1 MRITGFKTADS
12 RKGGF
17 QFHKTNYTKEFV
29 VAENSIIVG
38 YSNGNA
44 PSDIDQL
51 YNNARGLIASRTDGL
66 KVSGITF
73 FNFGATMTPLQS
85 CSECWNNKVWVT
97 GGKSTHFENIKYEN
111 ILGEYIF
118 WEQHRREIFIDLDG
132 TLTEPIRS
140 DLGIASQSSATISP
154 YRPSLMVPNH
164 CYATADLTTD
174 KWDDSVYCDQTVTMR
189 GILFTNAIPKID
201 FNAIDMKA
209 KLLADPYE
217 NVTDVVEDEFSVEHM
232 VIIKKSLDI
241 KNSWAMPFATG
252 NYYNAH
258 WKWGLDF
265 MHMAVA
271 PSRLWE
277 DDEGIVLRFNYTDYR
292 EIFQIGKWHMAEL
305 QDFLEK

>member
-1 MRITGFKTADS
+1 
-12 RKGGF
+12 
-17 QFHKTNYTKEFV
+17 
-29 VAENSIIVG
+29 
-38 YSNGNA
+38 
-44 PSDIDQL
+44 
-51 YNNARGLIASRTDGL
+51 
-66 KVSGITF
+66 
-73 FNFGATMTPLQS
+73 
-85 CSECWNNKVWVT
+85 
-97 GGKSTHFENIKYEN
+97 
-111 ILGEYIF
+111 
-118 WEQHRREIFIDLDG
+118 
-132 TLTEPIRS
+132 
-140 DLGIASQSSATISP
+140 
-154 YRPSLMVPNH
+154 
-164 CYATADLTTD
+164 
-174 KWDDSVYCDQTVTMR
+174 MR